1 VLLKPICSGERR
13 VAPHDLQMR
22 PPDATELL
30 SYHKRTMPWSVRTIL
45 IISVI
50 GSLFELYVA
59 RKTITAIDTV
69 TSWPRKLVRLSAIA
83 VVLGCILYPIALVAS
98 YYLEINSVS
107 RALQSSEMFTDKLL
121 VYPFWTGI
129 IFSAQVSQPL
139 LLMDGIRLMLF
150 PVYRRN
156 KQRWSKIQAIVVILT
171 VCVGFIY
178 VVARIYS
185 DTFTVRVR
193 QAEAPVKSLPESLD
207 GFRVVQIADV
217 QVDARTKGSKLDT
230 FIDRVNRLN
239 PDLILICGDF
249 VTSGT
254 GYIESA
260 AAAMGRLRS
269 RYSVYACLGDHDFF
283 SDHTKVTSSLQKNGV
298 TVLDN
303 AEAIVE
309 NDGASI
315 LINGITNVYR
325 TRPSG
330 DVIETLEKQR
340 RQPAVNI
347 LLTHQPSDW
356 LVKRAEEKH
365 YDLFLAGHTHGGQIA
380 FPLPGFLL
388 TGSSFETSYVSGF
401 YRAGSMLVSVTNG
414 LGLTL
419 APVRYNAPAE
429 ITLITL
435 RRDD

>member
-1 VLLKPICSGERR
+1 
-13 VAPHDLQMR
+13 
-22 PPDATELL
+22 
-30 SYHKRTMPWSVRTIL
+30 MPWSVRTIL
-45 IISVI
+45 IIAVI
-50 GSLFELYVA
+50 GVLLELYVA
-59 RKTITAIDTV
+59 RKTITAMATI
-69 TSWPRKLVRLSAIA
+69 TSWPRKLIRLSAMA
-83 VVLGCILYPIALVAS
+83 FVLWFILYPLALVGS
-98 YYLEINSVS
+98 YYLEITSVS
-107 RALQSSEMFTDKLL
+107 RTLQSSEMLTDKLL
-121 VYPFWTGI
+121 IYPFWTGI
-129 IFSAQVSQPL
+129 IFSAQLSQPL
-139 LLMDGIRLMLF
+139 LLIDLARLTLF

-156 KQRWSKIQAIVVILT
+156 KQQWIKIQARVVILT

-178 VVARIYS
+178 VAARIYS

-193 QAEAPVKSLPESLD
+193 QSEARIKSLPGSLE
-207 GFRVVQIADV
+207 GLRIVQIADV
-217 QVDARTKGSKLDT
+217 QVDARTNGSKLDT
-230 FIDRVNRLN
+230 FINRVNSLN
-239 PDLILICGDF
+239 ADLILICGDF

-254 GYIESA
+254 GYIETA
-260 AAAMGRLRS
+260 ATAMGRLRS

-283 SDHTKVTSSLQKNGV
+283 SDEAKVTSSLQKNGV

-303 AEAIVE
+303 AEAFVE
-309 NDGASI
+309 TDGAPI
-315 LINGITNVYR
+315 LITGITKVYR
-325 TRPSG
+325 TRPSE
-330 DVIETLEKQR
+330 DVIGTLERQR
-340 RQPAVNI
+340 KPAAVNI

-356 LVKRAEEKH
+356 LVKRAEEND

-388 TGSSFETSYVSGF
+388 TGSSFETPYVSGF